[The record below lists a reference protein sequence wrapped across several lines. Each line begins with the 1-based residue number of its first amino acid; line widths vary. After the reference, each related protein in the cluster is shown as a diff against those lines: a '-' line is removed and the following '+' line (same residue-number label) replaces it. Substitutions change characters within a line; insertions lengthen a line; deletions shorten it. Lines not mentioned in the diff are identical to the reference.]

1 MADAVLDEVD
11 YLLITALQHAP
22 RADWRKV
29 GAFVGVDATTA
40 ARRWARLT
48 GEGLAWLSCHPSPA
62 VMGDLVVA
70 FIEIDCVRG
79 RLHEVCEQLADD
91 APLFNI
97 EHATGARDL
106 LLTVVLRSRAHL
118 ARYVGFRLDGLEGV
132 AATRTQ
138 VATALHTEGS
148 RWRLDRLHGVPQGT
162 SRQPERAPAP
172 AAALGEADRE
182 LIMLLARDVRQ
193 SVDRLAR
200 GSGLSSTTVRR
211 RLARLDAAR
220 AISYR
225 CEAARSVSGWP
236 VSATLWGTVPAADT
250 TRVVAQLSGMR
261 ETRLCASLSG
271 PCNLMTTVWL
281 RSVDDVQPFEA
292 SLVQRIPG
300 LEVKDRS
307 LTLWQLKHAGQVLDP
322 DGRLLRS
329 VPLSDRWDDSDAGA
343 AEAALLERLRTPR
356 RQDTQPRT

>member
-1 MADAVLDEVD
+1 MTEAVLDEVD

-22 RADWRKV
+22 RADWRTV
-29 GAFVGVDATTA
+29 GALIGVDATTA

-48 GEGLAWLSCHPSPA
+48 GDGLAWLSCHPSPA
-62 VMGDLVVA
+62 VIGDRVVA
-70 FIEIDCVRG
+70 FIEVDCVRG
-79 RLHEVCEQLADD
+79 RLYEVCEQLADD

-106 LLTVVLRSRAHL
+106 LLTAVLSSRAHL
-118 ARYVGFRLDGLEGV
+118 ARYVGFRLGGLDGV

-138 VATALHTEGS
+138 IATALHTEGS
-148 RWRLDRLHGVPQGT
+148 RWRLDRLHGAPQGAPHGAA
-162 SRQPERAPAP
+162 REPAP
-172 AAALGEADRE
+172 AAAPAAVTLGAGDRE
-182 LIMLLARDVRQ
+182 LVMLLAQDVRQ
-193 SVDRLAR
+193 SVERLAR
-200 GSGLSSTTVRR
+200 AAGLSPTTVRR

-236 VSATLWGTVPAADT
+236 VSATLLGTVPAADSA
-250 TRVVAQLSGMR
+250 RVVALLSAMR

-281 RSVDDVQPFEA
+281 RSVDDIQPFEA
-292 SLVQRIPG
+292 SLVKRVPG

-307 LTLWQLKHAGQVLDP
+307 VTLWQLKHAGQVLDP

-329 VPLSDRWDDSDAGA
+329 VPLSDLWDDTGAGD
-343 AEAALLERLRTPR
+343 AEAALLERLRSPSR
-356 RQDTQPRT
+356 

>member
-29 GAFVGVDATTA
+29 GALVGVDATTA

-62 VMGDLVVA
+62 VIGDAVVA

-79 RLHEVCEQLADD
+79 RLHEVSEQLVDE
-91 APLFNI
+91 APLFNV
-97 EHATGARDL
+97 EHTTGARDL
-106 LLTVVLRSRAHL
+106 LLTVVLRGHADL
-118 ARYVGFRLDGLEGV
+118 ARYVGFRLDALAGV

-138 VATALHTEGS
+138 IATALHTEGS
-148 RWRLDRLHGVPQGT
+148 RWRLDRL
-162 SRQPERAPAP
+162 RAPAP
-172 AAALGEADRE
+172 GAPAQPERVPATAPPLNEADLE
-182 LIMLLARDVRQ
+182 LILLLARDVRQ
-193 SVDRLAR
+193 SVERLAR
-200 GSGLSSTTVRR
+200 DSGLSPTTVRR

-220 AISYR
+220 AVSYR

-236 VSATLWGTVPAADT
+236 VSATLWATVPAADLS
-250 TRVVAQLSGMR
+250 RVVAQLSGMR

-271 PCNLMTTVWL
+271 PWNLMTTVWL
-281 RSVDDVQPFEA
+281 RSVDDIQPFEA
-292 SLVQRIPG
+292 SLVQRIPE
-300 LEVKDRS
+300 LRVKDRS

-322 DGRLLRS
+322 QGRLLRS
-329 VPLSDRWDDSDAGA
+329 VPLSDHWDDTGAGA
-343 AEAALLERLRTPR
+343 AEAALLERLRSGGR
-356 RQDTQPRT
+356 GKG